1 MAVSR
6 LSSEALSRRGFLR
19 GSAAVAAGALLAPSV
34 LSRSSASAATRITG
48 ATVNPHA
55 YGISGWVKAAN
66 LFDSYVGEGP
76 LAKTIQKVYLTEGS
90 YPSSPFPVEMTS
102 MAKVGCQFIVCVFPS
117 RSTDESAKLAAYL
130 QLLTSAGFEYRVAL
144 VNEWNTHGLFT
155 PQQYQAYW
163 SQYAPVVKAAGVPLC
178 VLVCASSNKT
188 AYNKIQPG
196 FPTSPMPDQY
206 WIDYYAEAYS
216 YKVRL
221 DTSGG
226 LLDQADS
233 LAVPVGI
240 GESGYAV
247 TGALH
252 VTIDIFNQYCAYLA
266 GLAPRLQL
274 GGLYWG
280 SKGHDIVTSGTDP
293 KVPGIQQYI
302 QALQTG

>member
-6 LSSEALSRRGFLR
+6 LSSEGVSRRGFLC
-19 GSAAVAAGALLAPSV
+19 GSAAVTAGALLAPGV
-34 LSRSSASAATRITG
+34 LSRSPASAATRITG

-55 YGISGWVKAAN
+55 YGISKWVKAAN

-76 LAKTIQKVYLTEGS
+76 LAKTIQKIYLSEGS
-90 YPSSPFPVEMTS
+90 YPSNPFPPGMTGL
-102 MAKVGCQFIVCVFPS
+102 AKVGCQFIVCVFPS
-117 RSTDESAKLAAYL
+117 RTTDESAKLAAYL
-130 QLLTSAGFEYRVAL
+130 QLLTSAGFKYRVAL
-144 VNEWNTHGLFT
+144 VNEWNAHGRFA
-155 PQQYQAYW
+155 PEQYLAYW
-163 SQYAPVVKAAGVPLC
+163 SQYAPVIKAAGVPLC
-178 VLVCASSNKT
+178 VLVCASSNKN

-206 WIDYYAEAYS
+206 WIDYYGEAYS

-233 LAVPVGI
+233 LGVPVGI

-252 VTIDIFNQYCAYLA
+252 MTMEIFNKYCAYLA

-280 SKGHDIVTSGTDP
+280 SKGHDIITSASDP
-293 KVPGIQQYI
+293 KLPGIQQYI
-302 QALQTG
+302 QALQTD

>member
-1 MAVSR
+1 MALSR
-6 LSSEALSRRGFLR
+6 LSSEALPRRGFLR
-19 GSAAVAAGALLAPSV
+19 GSAAVAAGALLAPGM

-55 YGISGWVKAAN
+55 YGISKWVKAAN

-90 YPSSPFPVEMTS
+90 YPSSPFPVEMTGL
-102 MAKVGCQFIVCVFPS
+102 AKVGCQFIVCVFPS
-117 RSTDESAKLAAYL
+117 RTTDESAKLAAYL
-130 QLLTSAGFEYRVAL
+130 QRLTSAGFKYRVAL
-144 VNEWNTHGLFT
+144 VNEWNTHGLFA
-155 PQQYQAYW
+155 PQHYQAYW
-163 SQYAPVVKAAGVPLC
+163 SQYAPVVKAAGVPLL
-178 VLVCASSNKT
+178 VLVCASSNKN

-206 WIDYYAEAYS
+206 WIDYYGEAYS

-221 DTSGG
+221 DSSGG

-233 LAVPVGI
+233 LGVPVGI

-247 TGALH
+247 TGAH
-252 VTIDIFNQYCAYLA
+252 HMTMDIFNEYCAYLA
-266 GLAPRLQL
+266 GLAPRLKL

-280 SKGHDIVTSGTDP
+280 SKGHDIVTSASDP